1 MGSLGFGPAV
11 AAKKSYFTG
20 VAQGFVATAF
30 VQILRNGF
38 YVLRLR
44 QQVDGRSLADESQRL
59 WKEFPNGW
67 MRGNVA
73 HLLRNLVSS
82 AVMGVFRS
90 EVLPSFESYPP
101 LLRIFALQS
110 AGVVLSYPLMTLQT
124 RMVVADTD
132 TNYPDLFFDHI
143 APHPNE
149 SGSEGESSL
158 EWQHAAQYGTTLL
171 GTLYAGLLPFVAY
184 LGVQILG
191 DEFLVRTRPELFA
204 SVMMSDR
211 MWQYAVRL
219 AVRLTFHPL
228 STISVNLQSG
238 KYGSITHCVR
248 ELYRERGVAGFW
260 DGWFAEVCTFPWE
273 VLRVNL
279 YERLRR

>member
-1 MGSLGFGPAV
+1 MSLIFCAIWSPRQLWYPPPRQIRALLHKHDEPAWL
-11 AAKKSYFTG
+11 
-20 VAQGFVATAF
+20 Q
-30 VQILRNGF
+30 
-38 YVLRLR
+38 
-44 QQVDGRSLADESQRL
+44 
-59 WKEFPNGW
+59 
-67 MRGNVA
+67 
-73 HLLRNLVSS
+73 
-82 AVMGVFRS
+82 GVFRS

-124 RMVVADTD
+124 RMVVADAD

-143 APHPNE
+143 APHPNGTAAGCLDALWSAHHVFFCSIVVGSSE

-158 EWQHAAQYGTTLL
+158 EWQQAAQYGATLV

-204 SVMMSDR
+204 SGMTSDR
-211 MWQYAVRL
+211 VWQYAVRL
-219 AVRLTFHPL
+219 AVRLTFYPL

-238 KYGSITHCVR
+238 KYDSIAHCVR